1 MPNEWFLVYLAI
13 ATIYGYVMYQM
24 GKTTGASALAFA
36 LIDSKIVNSADDMNQ
51 RINEFYES
59 KEKEE

>member
-13 ATIYGYVMYQM
+13 ATIYGYVMYNM

-36 LIDSKIVNSADDMNQ
+36 LIDAGIVKSQDDLGD
-51 RINEFYES
+51 RINAYYQS
-59 KEKEE
+59 REED